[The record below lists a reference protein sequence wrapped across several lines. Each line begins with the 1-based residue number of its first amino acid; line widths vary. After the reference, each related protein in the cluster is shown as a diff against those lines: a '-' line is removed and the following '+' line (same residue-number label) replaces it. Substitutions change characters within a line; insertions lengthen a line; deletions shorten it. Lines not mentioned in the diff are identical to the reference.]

1 MVWKVH
7 SITSSL
13 NATFHLQASLVEE
26 VDPNLHC
33 HFYFEKY
40 SCNMTASSPR
50 LQMICIY
57 HSLLLISSNF
67 YCEDCW
73 MENMLF
79 SMLGYFCFLYNFEIH
94 VKSWVLIKS
103 RKWALH
109 IFQDILPCHAVAMG
123 KINWASIFLNAYP
136 RLMERSRYSL
146 GWLYICFQK
155 TVQSVCAYWMHKN
168 FANMSTDNI
177 PMTMIDFS

>member
-1 MVWKVH
+1 MK
-7 SITSSL
+7 S
-13 NATFHLQASLVEE
+13 TFNNFIFKCYIPFAGLTCWRGRCH
-26 VDPNLHC
+26 PNLHC

-57 HSLLLISSNF
+57 HSLLVISSNF

-155 TVQSVCAYWMHKN
+155 TVQSVCAYWCIK
-168 FANMSTDNI
+168 TLPTCPLI
-177 PMTMIDFS
+177 TYLWQW